1 MYKAVGIVLKKKI
14 GDKVENKEILAYI
27 HANDEEK
34 GKKAMQDL
42 LENYHITQEKVAKQS
57 VILKII

>member
-1 MYKAVGIVLKKKI
+1 MYKPVGIVLKKKI